1 MVLLLTGILLTL
13 GTIGWGAYSYKDAR
27 RSGVSNTIFFTKLRV
42 KAQSMVVGAMTIGVA
57 YTLLRDYVWHPKTEE
72 ELHEMYRPHGHG
84 VHFSHDDKSKSK
96 D

>member
-1 MVLLLTGILLTL
+1 MHTAIKMLDAVVCPTL
-13 GTIGWGAYSYKDAR
+13 SSS
-27 RSGVSNTIFFTKLRV
+27 RSCESKHRV
-42 KAQSMVVGAMTIGVA
+42 WVVGAMTIGVA